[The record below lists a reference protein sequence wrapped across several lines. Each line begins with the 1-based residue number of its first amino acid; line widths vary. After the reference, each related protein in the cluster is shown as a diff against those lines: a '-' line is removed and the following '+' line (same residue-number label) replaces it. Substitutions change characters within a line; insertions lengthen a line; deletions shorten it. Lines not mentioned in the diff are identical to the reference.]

1 MRDGGEVWLATLSL
15 GDLIRAARAPIE
27 FCRERAVPAVRQV
40 EAIRVLRNYFSPQLQ
55 ERDDWRM
62 AGSTD
67 ADSFWAERLA
77 EVEAVGVAVS
87 CQVCCHTC
95 HVRAG
100 FRRDGCRK
108 PAIAPILPCS
118 APLQEDLRFLSPGA
132 RREVYEKYLVQRG
145 YFSPQQVHGSAL
157 FYLPA
162 DFLCPPHQ
170 A

>member
-1 MRDGGEVWLATLSL
+1 M
-15 GDLIRAARAPIE
+15 
-27 FCRERAVPAVRQV
+27 
-40 EAIRVLRNYFSPQLQ
+40 LRNYFSPQLQ

-87 CQVCCHTC
+87 CQVCCHTY

-170 A
+170 AELLELSASGGESVEPSAWPAWAVRLQFEMLMRVDQA